1 VECIRL
7 SEECPEAESRE
18 HGNRNSKGIK
28 EGVISCFWRRT
39 VLCTLVACCWD
50 LSDFVWGR

>member
-18 HGNRNSKGIK
+18 HGSRNSKDIK
-28 EGVISCFWRRT
+28 EGMI
-39 VLCTLVACCWD
+39 D
-50 LSDFVWGR
+50 